1 MRNTASGTRD
11 HAPTTPTLTPE
22 LLAAL
27 KAIDACAAGL
37 IYHAD
42 FYQSEHACADQAERA
57 REIRTLLEGVK
68 AYADEALAAMP
79 TTEGG
84 AA

>member
-1 MRNTASGTRD
+1 MRTTASGTRD
-11 HAPTTPTLTPE
+11 HAPTSPTLTPE

-42 FYQSEHACADQAERA
+42 FFSSETPERV
-57 REIRTLLEGVK
+57 REIRNLLEGVK
-68 AYADEALAAMP
+68 AYADEGLAAL
-79 TTEGG
+79 TTAEGG